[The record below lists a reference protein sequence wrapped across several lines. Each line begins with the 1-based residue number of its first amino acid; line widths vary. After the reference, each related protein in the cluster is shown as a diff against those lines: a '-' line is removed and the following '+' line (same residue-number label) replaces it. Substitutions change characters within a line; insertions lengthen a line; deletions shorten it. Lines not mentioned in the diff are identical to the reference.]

1 MADRPTLTT
10 LSLFAAVFV
19 AQAVAGAVG
28 VGAWAFA
35 LALPLERHP
44 WTLLVSVYA
53 HENLTHLA
61 TNALALVVVGPLVAR
76 VTTPARFHA
85 FFLSMGAL
93 AGVTQ
98 VVATAAFGGT
108 AVLGASGAIFALLGY
123 LLVGN
128 RASERVLSWL
138 PVGRR
143 GRLAVFV
150 LLAVG
155 VTLATAAP
163 GVAVVAHFAGF
174 LFGSLCGRL
183 RILHVGHSRPE
194 IG

>member
-19 AQAVAGAVG
+19 AQAVFGAVG
-28 VGAWAFA
+28 VGSWAFT

-53 HENLTHLA
+53 HENLTHLS

-76 VTTPARFHA
+76 VTTAARFHA
-85 FFLSMGAL
+85 FFVTTGAL

-98 VVATAAFGGT
+98 VVVTAAFGGT
-108 AVLGASGAIFALLGY
+108 AVLGASGAVFALLGY

-155 VTLATAAP
+155 VTLATVAP

-174 LFGSLCGRL
+174 LLGSLSGRL
-183 RILHVGHSRPE
+183 RILHVGDSRPE

>member
-1 MADRPTLTT
+1 MTDRPTLTT
-10 LSLFAAVFV
+10 LSLFGVVFV
-19 AQAVAGAVG
+19 AQTVGGAIG
-28 VGAWAFA
+28 IGSWAFA

-44 WTLLVSVYA
+44 WTLVVSVYA
-53 HENLTHLA
+53 HGDLTHLA
-61 TNALALVVVGPLVAR
+61 VNALALAVVGPLVAR

-85 FFLSMGAL
+85 FFLTTGVL

-98 VVATAAFGGT
+98 VVVTAAFGAM
-108 AVLGASGAIFALLGY
+108 AVLGASGAIFALFGY

-143 GRLAVFV
+143 GRLAVFL

-163 GVAVVAHFAGF
+163 GVAVVAHFVGF
-174 LFGSLCGRL
+174 LLGALCGRL
-183 RILHVGHSRPE
+183 RVLHVGHSRPE

>member
-10 LSLFAAVFV
+10 LLLFAVVFV

-28 VGAWAFA
+28 IGSWAFA
-35 LALPLERHP
+35 LALPLQQQP

-53 HENLTHLA
+53 HGDLTHLA
-61 TNALALVVVGPLVAR
+61 VNALALVVVGPLVAR
-76 VTTPARFHA
+76 VTTPPRFHA
-85 FFLSMGAL
+85 FFVSTGAL
-93 AGVTQ
+93 AGLTQ
-98 VVATAAFGGT
+98 VVVSAAFGST
-108 AVLGASGAIFALLGY
+108 AVLGASGAIFALFGY

-128 RASERVLSWL
+128 RASERVLSWV
-138 PVGRR
+138 PFGRR

-150 LLAVG
+150 FLALG

-163 GVAVVAHFAGF
+163 GVAVVAHFVGF
-174 LFGSLCGRL
+174 LLGSLCGRL

>member
-10 LSLFAAVFV
+10 LSLFGVVFV
-19 AQAVAGAVG
+19 AQTVGGAVG
-28 VGAWAFA
+28 VESWAFA

-44 WTLLVSVYA
+44 WTLFVSVYA
-53 HENLTHLA
+53 HGDLTHLA
-61 TNALALVVVGPLVAR
+61 ANALALAVVGPLVAR
-76 VTTPARFHA
+76 VTTPARFHV
-85 FFLSMGAL
+85 FFLATGAL

-98 VVATAAFGGT
+98 VVATAVFGPS
-108 AVLGASGAIFALLGY
+108 AVLGASGAIFALFGY

-143 GRLAVFV
+143 GRLAVFL

-155 VTLATAAP
+155 VTLATASP
-163 GVAVVAHFAGF
+163 GVAVVAHFVGF
-174 LFGSLCGRL
+174 LLGGLCGR
-183 RILHVGHSRPE
+183 RRVLHVGHSRPE